1 MEKDKL
7 VEALK
12 EIAEIA
18 NSLKEFNPTYQK
30 IYDITQRAFD
40 KQKALEI
47 INSIEIEEVDS
58 DGETMLY
65 ANVEDNEENRE
76 KIRSLGYSDDEIDN
90 FKPYEDEPII
100 DLGLFVWDY
109 ANWFDGEKFIIKED
123 LDD

>member
-7 VEALK
+7 IEALK

-18 NSLKEFNPTYQK
+18 NSFREFNPAYQK
-30 IYDITQRAFD
+30 NYDITQRALD

-47 INSIEIEEVDS
+47 INSIEIDEADS
-58 DGETMLY
+58 DGETVLY
-65 ANVEDNEENRE
+65 VNVEDNEENRE

-90 FKPYEDEPII
+90 FKPYEDEPFI

-123 LDD
+123 LND